1 MPYNKEELL
10 SLPAEEK
17 IALAEE
23 LWSSVEDDQLPSSQ
37 EEFAFAEERLKLHRE
52 NPEDGMS
59 VEEFKKCFSDKYGF
73 QYPD

>member
-23 LWSSVEDDQLPSSQ
+23 LWSSVEDDRLPITD
-37 EEFAFAEERLKLHRE
+37 EEIGFAEERLKLHRE
-52 NPEDGMS
+52 NPAEGMS
-59 VEEFKKCFSDKYGF
+59 IEEFKKCFSDKYGL
-73 QYPD
+73 